1 MAEPSLLFVTSDGV
15 FAYSWLQGRT
25 AKEAEFPPDENG
37 RRQFAQ
43 FAAQLAARRRPV
55 MMLVDL
61 VEEDF
66 RFDVVP
72 HVLGSERRLLLER
85 KLDQFY
91 RSTPFRHAE
100 IREREKEGRRDDR
113 ILFSAITNPTWISP
127 WAELLL
133 QHEIPLRGVYS
144 VPLVSQQIA
153 KLTGGEDVLLLTWE
167 QRAGVRQTYFK
178 GSHVS
183 FSRLTPLAAGSQF
196 ALTVVTETART
207 LQYLQSLSLL
217 PPEAPLQVVVV
228 CSAKDRQDLSSRLK
242 STQRVRY
249 VFLDIGELAAKVEF
263 RTPVTDSDCTQ
274 LLLHL
279 LAKTRPA
286 NQYGTEQY
294 IHFHALGELR
304 RFGALAAGLIAAG
317 FVLWAALDLY
327 QGWTLSQRASDLRLQ
342 AQTLDNQYRAI
353 TSTFPQ
359 TPMSASEMR
368 NLVLNMR
375 ALTGATPMP
384 ADVLAQIG
392 EALSQFPGIQLNK
405 ISWQVTANP
414 DSVRTG
420 VAQAGASPQPQ
431 PGAGMLRPAA
441 APRLYRV
448 VLLSGEISPFDQN
461 FRAALDKVEALQ
473 AELTRLGMS
482 VVPLELPLDLRP
494 QAALAGDLAATAAAG
509 RRATFALKIVQ
520 EPGA

>member
-15 FAYSWLQGRT
+15 FAHSWLQGRT
-25 AKEAEFPPDENG
+25 AKEAEFTPDENG

-43 FAAQLAARRRPV
+43 FAGQLAARRRPV
-55 MMLVDL
+55 MILADL

-72 HVLGSERRLLLER
+72 HVLGNERKALLER

-113 ILFSAITNPTWISP
+113 IVFSAITNPTWITP
-127 WAELLL
+127 WAEQLL

-153 KLTGGEDVLLLTWE
+153 KLAGTDDVLLLTWE
-167 QRAGVRQTYFK
+167 QHAGVRQTYFK
-178 GSHVS
+178 GAHVS
-183 FSRLTPLAAGSQF
+183 FSRLTPLAAGNQF

-217 PPEAPLQVVVV
+217 PPDHPLHVAIV

-242 STQRVRY
+242 NTQRVRY
-249 VFLDIGELAAKVEF
+249 VFLDIGELATKLEF
-263 RTPVTDSDCTQ
+263 RTPTVDSDCTQ
-274 LLLHL
+274 LMLHV
-279 LAKTRPA
+279 LAKSKPA
-286 NQYGTEQY
+286 NQYATEQY
-294 IHFHALGELR
+294 THFHALGELR
-304 RFGALAAGLIAAG
+304 RFGALAASLIAAG
-317 FVLWAALDLY
+317 FLLWAGLDLY
-327 QGWTLSQRASDLRLQ
+327 QGWTLSQRSADLQLQ

-359 TPMSASEMR
+359 TPLSASEMR

-375 ALTGATPMP
+375 ALTGVTPMP

-392 EALSQFPGIQLNK
+392 DALAQFPGIHLNK
-405 ISWQVTANP
+405 LSWQVTPNP
-414 DSVRTG
+414 DFVRTG
-420 VAQAGASPQPQ
+420 IGPTTPPPA
-431 PGAGMLRPAA
+431 PGIARPASG
-441 APRLYRV
+441 PKLYRV
-448 VLLSGEISPFDQN
+448 VLLSGEIKPFDQN
-461 FRAALDKVEALQ
+461 YRAALDKVEALQ
-473 AELTRLGMS
+473 AALTRRGMS

-494 QAALAGDLAATAAAG
+494 QATLSGDLAAAPGG
-509 RRATFALKIVQ
+509 RSATFSLKIVQ